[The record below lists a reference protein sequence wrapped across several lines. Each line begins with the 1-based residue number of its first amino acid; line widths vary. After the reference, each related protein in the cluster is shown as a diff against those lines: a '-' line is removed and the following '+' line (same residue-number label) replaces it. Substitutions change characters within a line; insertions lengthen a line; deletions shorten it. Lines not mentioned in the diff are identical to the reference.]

1 LNNIDRGKEDDT
13 THDEDCGNCHGEEM
27 LSNVETDSK
36 RRTTQERKP
45 LNKYTTVEE
54 LAA

>member
-1 LNNIDRGKEDDT
+1 LNDIDRGKEDDT
-13 THDEDCGNCHGEEM
+13 PHDEDRGNCHREEM

-45 LNKYTTVEE
+45 LNKYTVEE